1 MFMLQCISKITQSMC
16 FWFIY
21 SHVIKTLFSWNV
33 WCPSIKLTEL
43 LHTPFP
49 FNREEE
55 GVCKPNKVVEK
66 MVLILNS
73 YSSLN
78 PMSLFLRK
86 SFQVVIIKYHRF
98 EIFKQQ
104 LFPSYCSMTK
114 QSTERERVNLLV
126 DETFFSTCR
135 LPLFHYLPFFDGLG
149 CRRDIFSLI
158 SYLYKG
164 TNDIIK
170 IWASIFSQRLQH
182 RYHLAG
188 DHKFDISLIF
198 WGGMNSQNITNKN
211 HWNCIK

>member
-21 SHVIKTLFSWNV
+21 SHVIKTLFPWNV

-135 LPLFHYLPFFDGLG
+135 LPLFHYLPFLMDWDVEEISFLWFPIYT
-149 CRRDIFSLI
+149 RALMTSQKSEHQFSL
-158 SYLYKG
+158 KDCN
-164 TNDIIK
+164 TDITLLEI
-170 IWASIFSQRLQH
+170 INLTFHLFSGEAWTVR
-182 RYHLAG
+182 
-188 DHKFDISLIF
+188 I
-198 WGGMNSQNITNKN
+198 
-211 HWNCIK
+211 